1 MFGGLFSLRFGEG
14 GRWSE
19 TAAAWLTF
27 RGVAVGVKLSSIH
40 EAVFPGSGTQLF
52 IPRDVAKEQAAFFL

>member
-40 EAVFPGSGTQLF
+40 EAVFPGSGT
-52 IPRDVAKEQAAFFL
+52 